1 MPKLNAQSICP
12 VCGKKLDAATHVEK
26 EEAVPGP
33 GDISI
38 CLYCATVSVFDDNLK
53 LKQMTNEEFA
63 GLPEEVKTNVRKTRD
78 MLLEFNIKR
87 HAT

>member
-1 MPKLNAQSICP
+1 MSKIGTPSPCP
-12 VCGKKLDAATHVEK
+12 VCGKKLDAATSVEK
-26 EEAVPGP
+26 EEAVPDP
-33 GDISI
+33 GDLSI

-63 GLPEEVKTNVRKTRD
+63 ELPEEVKTSVRKTRD

-87 HAT
+87 HAI